1 MENLLVF
8 LAVVGAIIYFVKYG
22 NDKREDEQK
31 RLYQAYQ
38 DALRS
43 GNKGAALSAGRAYYS
58 NLRKGKLTIY
68 DEQAI
73 TNDLSAM

>member
-31 RLYQAYQ
+31 KLHQAYQ
-38 DALRS
+38 DALRWS
-43 GNKGAALSAGRAYYS
+43 GLSAHRLA
-58 NLRKGKLTIY
+58 
-68 DEQAI
+68 
-73 TNDLSAM
+73 